1 MNTDKDKLL
10 HEASRLAELEK
21 QLDDSKALE
30 GQSSC
35 ALNC

>member
-10 HEASRLAELEK
+10 HEASKLAQLEK
-21 QLDDSKALE
+21 RFDDSKALE

-35 ALNC
+35 ACNC